1 MIFKRFLNSNS
12 ENGSKPRSG
21 PSILTQDLLVDGN
34 INSAGEL
41 QIDGTVNGVVR
52 ARACMVDMQG
62 VVHGEIIAE
71 DVMVR
76 GRVIGPIRGLRVH
89 LFPGAHVEG
98 DVITA
103 SIAIENGAYIYGSIR
118 RSDDPLAD
126 FPSQTYEQPEPE
138 MDRDPYLSLP
148 QLRHN
153 RQ

>member
-1 MIFKRFLNSNS
+1 MIFKRFRRNSG

-41 QIDGTVNGVVR
+41 QIDGTVNGTVR

-62 VVHGEIIAE
+62 VIHGEIIAE

-118 RSDDPLAD
+118 RSDDPLSE
-126 FPSQTYEQPEPE
+126 FPTQAYDQPEPDAE
-138 MDRDPYLSLP
+138 RDPYLSLP
-148 QLRHN
+148 AM
-153 RQ
+153 RQRQ